1 MSYKKGVFRN
11 LALITQLGIQML
23 APVFIC
29 IFVGLF
35 LDKHF
40 GTKLFLVF
48 LVLGFLAGGRN
59 MYMMARHSMD
69 QEKKED
75 EEDK

>member
-23 APVFIC
+23 APVFLC

-35 LDKHF
+35 LDKHL
-40 GTKLFLVF
+40 GTNLFLVF

-75 EEDK
+75 EKDR